1 MESKNSSKDSLIFRA
16 VIQGYL
22 DTGSV
27 KRAADLAGVSEVKA
41 RRILLTEGLWFS
53 DNSIRVGHYFEQGLS
68 SKEIA
73 DEILRRVT
81 NELTVRG
88 YSERRRER

>member
-53 DNSIRVGHYFEQGLS
+53 DNSIRVGHY
-68 SKEIA
+68 
-73 DEILRRVT
+73 
-81 NELTVRG
+81 
-88 YSERRRER
+88 